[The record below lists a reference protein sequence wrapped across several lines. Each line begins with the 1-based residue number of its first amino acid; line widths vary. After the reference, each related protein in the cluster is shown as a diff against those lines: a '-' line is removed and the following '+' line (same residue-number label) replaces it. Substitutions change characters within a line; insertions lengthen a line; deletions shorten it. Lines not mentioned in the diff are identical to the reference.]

1 MSHCDE
7 ETLSLHGS
15 PFRNMWLPGPD
26 PPHFVTLSLLQLSVV
41 ANVLRGDELL
51 RQQRVWAGIIVD
63 MKVSLPMALSL
74 CSDRCRSVTVCCFG
88 TKITHVHH
96 SCHVNGFII
105 GNKQRGVALQPLSAC
120 THLYFCNHN
129 SPISCQSQL
138 SEKDGVRGQLW
149 ELSPSGHRGSV
160 PSSSR
165 ISP

>member
-1 MSHCDE
+1 M
-7 ETLSLHGS
+7 
-15 PFRNMWLPGPD
+15 
-26 PPHFVTLSLLQLSVV
+26 
-41 ANVLRGDELL
+41 
-51 RQQRVWAGIIVD
+51 D

-74 CSDRCRSVTVCCFG
+74 CSDRCRSVAVCCFG

-105 GNKQRGVALQPLSAC
+105 GNNRRGVALQPLSAR
-120 THLYFCNHN
+120 THLHFCDHN

-160 PSSSR
+160 LSSSR
-165 ISP
+165 ISPRMCKKCTKTQSEHVTGQKGELSWLHHISRVFT